1 MTTTGAASPPPPPPP
16 PPPAA
21 SAPGASP
28 WAGLPGQA
36 SSLIALAKDAWAEAM
51 TRLDREA
58 GRVGLGTEARS
69 GSVWPVIGFGFL
81 VIALIA
87 DRVHSVHDVPVR
99 WLVTLLI
106 LGLVVVAGQ
115 LRQGGRLPALAAL
128 PAVFGSPV
136 LLTSFAL
143 LLAAQQLDFLSLGVT
158 QIAWFLALI
167 CVVVPLVRDARR
179 PGPPPPPPPTLPAQH
194 VPAQSPTVQSV
205 ATQSMTARRQSAP
218 LFGAALVVLA
228 VVIGWLPNQYGPE
241 WFWTV
246 VLLAAAGLAGA
257 AEIAKLPAHRLSL
270 PAPVADAALWVL
282 TALVAGVAVVSA
294 RLQVTSVL
302 WLAAAYVLVREA
314 WRRLA
319 AEGGPI
325 PLRSRAGIALAAIGI
340 AVLSLFGT
348 TNSVSSGGYFV
359 GGYTYDPY
367 SYDADSSGFAYN
379 MTEYYEPGLYFED
392 SGRAEPFAIV
402 FVAGLAAMAGVVR
415 RRRMTN
421 RLRAGAGVVAG
432 GAAIWSLAEGSL
444 SYLSVWVFVT
454 AVAVA
459 AVATVMDR
467 TSTS

>member
-16 PPPAA
+16 PPPA
-21 SAPGASP
+21 SAPGAPP

-36 SSLIALAKDAWAEAM
+36 SSLIALAKGAWAEAM
-51 TRLDREA
+51 ARLDREA

-81 VIALIA
+81 VVALIA

-99 WLVTLLI
+99 WLVTLL
-106 LGLVVVAGQ
+106 LFGLVVVAGQ
-115 LRQGGRLPALAAL
+115 LRAGGRLPALAAL

-136 LLTSFAL
+136 LLTCLAL
-143 LLAAQQLDFLSLGVT
+143 LLAAQQADFLSLGVT
-158 QIAWFLALI
+158 QVAWFLALV

-179 PGPPPPPPPTLPAQH
+179 PGPPPPPPPTAPH
-194 VPAQSPTVQSV
+194 SPAQSLTVQSL
-205 ATQSMTARRQSAP
+205 ATQSMTALRQSAP
-218 LFGAALVVLA
+218 LVGAALVVVA

-246 VLLAAAGLAGA
+246 VLLAAAGVAGA
-257 AEIAKLPAHRLSL
+257 AEIAKLPAHRFSL
-270 PAPVADAALWVL
+270 PAPVAEVALWVL

-319 AEGGPI
+319 AEGGPV

-348 TNSVSSGGYFV
+348 TNSVSSGGYFI

-421 RLRAGAGVVAG
+421 QLRIGAGVVAG

-444 SYLSVWVFVT
+444 SYLAVWVFVG

-459 AVATVMDR
+459 AVATVTDR
-467 TSTS
+467 TSSG